1 LLLTRFPV
9 CTYNIYSR
17 SELILKMDEHI
28 INQMLD
34 SDFDEFDDVD
44 DTDEDPTWENDD
56 VNSCCK

>member
-1 LLLTRFPV
+1 MNE
-9 CTYNIYSR
+9 Y
-17 SELILKMDEHI
+17 I